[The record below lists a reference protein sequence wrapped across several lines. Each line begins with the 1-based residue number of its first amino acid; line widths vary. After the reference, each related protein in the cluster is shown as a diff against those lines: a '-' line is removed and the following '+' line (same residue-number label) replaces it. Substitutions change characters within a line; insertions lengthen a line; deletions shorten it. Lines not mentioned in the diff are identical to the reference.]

1 MAAPWGVV
9 VACFFMSKQPVR
21 LYHGK
26 TLRCSDLRQKSTSL
40 IFCINVNRRTTQCLQ
55 METILTC
62 FVFRPTSNCSI
73 VAWNPLRVHCLP
85 LTSIGNWVIAWNSL
99 RVRCL
104 PLTSIGNWVI
114 AWYPLSLYLP
124 LISISNPV
132 KITGM
137 LEDCKTPGQGRKV
150 RLPWKDASITTPA
163 GYLKCSCSFWSLV
176 PPALPPHVQFSVSV
190 SPASL
195 SGYFFWMARAVC

>member
-1 MAAPWGVV
+1 
-9 VACFFMSKQPVR
+9 
-21 LYHGK
+21 
-26 TLRCSDLRQKSTSL
+26 
-40 IFCINVNRRTTQCLQ
+40 
-55 METILTC
+55 MEIILTC

-73 VAWNPLRVHCLP
+73 VAWNPLRVRCLPLTSIGNWVIAWNPLRVRCLP

-163 GYLKCSCSFWSLV
+163 GFLKCSCSFWSLV

-195 SGYFFWMARAVC
+195 SGYFFLMARAVC